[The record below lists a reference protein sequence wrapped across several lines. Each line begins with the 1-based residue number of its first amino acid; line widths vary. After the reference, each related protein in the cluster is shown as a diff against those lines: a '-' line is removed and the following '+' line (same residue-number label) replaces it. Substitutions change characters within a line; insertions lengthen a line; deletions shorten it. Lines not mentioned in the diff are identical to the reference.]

1 MLRYARR
8 MLRRA
13 LALALLLTFALAATA
28 SARTVDVV
36 RLLGPEIPDAGAI
49 DVPVLLPSSIDLDY
63 GAGRTIVG
71 EAVGARPGVKGRY
84 DLTLSATRGC
94 GGASACFLA
103 EFTGRRGAKLGY
115 RSTNVKL
122 ALGMKGR
129 YTPISCGASCAP
141 ASIAW
146 VQKGVRYEI
155 QAKALG
161 GRAAFVRSANSAIRA
176 GNRG

>member
-1 MLRYARR
+1 MFG
-8 MLRRA
+8 RA

-36 RLLGPEIPDAGAI
+36 RLLGPQMPDAGAI

-71 EAVGARPGVKGRY
+71 EAVGARPGVTGRY

-115 RSTNVKL
+115 RTANVRL
-122 ALGMKGR
+122 ALAMKGH
-129 YTPISCGASCAP
+129 YTPIRCGASCAP

-161 GRAAFVRSANSAIRA
+161 GRAAFVTWANSAIRA

>member
-1 MLRYARR
+1 
-8 MLRRA
+8 MLRRIVA
-13 LALALLLTFALAATA
+13 LAVLLTLALVATA
-28 SARTVDVV
+28 GARTFPVA
-36 RLLGPEIPDAGAI
+36 RFLGHEIPDAGAI
-49 DVPVLLPSSIDLDY
+49 DVPVLLPDTINLDY
-63 GAGRTIVG
+63 PAGKLVVG
-71 EAVGARPGVKGRY
+71 EAVGAGPGVTGRY

-115 RSTNVKL
+115 KSNNVRL
-122 ALGMKGR
+122 ALGMRGH
-129 YTPISCGASCAP
+129 YEPIHCGASCAP

-146 VQKGVRYEI
+146 IQKGVRYEI

-161 GRAAFVRSANSAIRA
+161 GRAGFVKAANSAIRA

>member
-1 MLRYARR
+1 

-13 LALALLLTFALAATA
+13 VVLAILLTVALAATA

-49 DVPVLLPSSIDLDY
+49 DVPVLLPSSVNLDY
-63 GAGRTIVG
+63 GAGRMIVG
-71 EAVGARPGVKGRY
+71 EAVGARPGVTGRY
-84 DLTLSATRGC
+84 ALALSATRGC

-103 EFTGRRGAKLGY
+103 EFSGRRGAKLGY
-115 RSTNVKL
+115 KTTNARL
-122 ALGMKGR
+122 ALGMTGH
-129 YTPISCGASCAP
+129 YEPIHCGASCAP

-146 VQKGVRYEI
+146 VRKGVRYEI

-161 GRAAFVRSANSAIRA
+161 GRAAFVRWANSAIRA

>member
-1 MLRYARR
+1 
-8 MLRRA
+8 MLRRV
-13 LALALLLTFALAATA
+13 LALTVVLTLALAATA
-28 SARTVDVV
+28 AARTVEVA
-36 RLLGPEIPDAGAI
+36 RLLGPVIPDAGVI
-49 DVPVLLPSSIDLDY
+49 DVPVLLPATINLDY

-71 EAVGARPGVKGRY
+71 EAAGARPGVRGRY

-103 EFTGRRGAKLGY
+103 ELTGRRGAKLGY
-115 RSTNVKL
+115 RSTNVRL
-122 ALGMKGR
+122 ALGMEGH
-129 YTPISCGASCAP
+129 YEPIHCGGSCAP

-155 QAKALG
+155 AAKALG
-161 GRAAFVRSANSAIRA
+161 GRAAFVKWASSAIRA